1 MTADEFLQKA
11 KAKFGDQFSYDHVEF
26 VNRNTPVRIVCA
38 KHGEFT
44 RTPAEFLRSP
54 VGCPKC
60 GDERRWSPEANR
72 KRAAAM
78 VATNLER
85 YGVRSTAQVP
95 EVRAKQVATL
105 QEHLGVDNP
114 QKAASVR
121 AKTAATNQERY
132 GGNAPM
138 ASEAVKEKRRET
150 CQERY
155 GVDNPMQDEAVR
167 ARQIESACATRR
179 ERYGSDWYPSSED
192 YKRRHDEILVRMQAT
207 CMKRYGTP
215 SYIQSTAYHERLEE
229 LRLRKDETRKKN
241 GTFYESKSEQAL
253 YLLLCDKFGAD
264 DVARNHIDKERYP
277 FACDFYIPSRDL
289 FIELNAGWFHGDHWF
304 DSNDPDDVAVVEN
317 WKHRAAESG
326 RSDSRWHKSVRSW
339 TIADVQKRECAR
351 EHNLNY
357 VVLWDY
363 DLSDSLYWIE
373 LGMPDGQDWDH
384 EYSWVDEFAFELD

>member
-1 MTADEFLQKA
+1 MTADDFLQKA

-85 YGVRSTAQVP
+85 YGVHSTAQIS

-105 QEHLGVDNP
+105 QERLGVDNP

-121 AKTAATNQERY
+121 AKTAATNQKRY

-138 ASEAVKEKRRET
+138 ASEAVREKMRET
-150 CQERY
+150 CRERY

-179 ERYGSDWYPSSED
+179 ERYGFDWYPSSDD
-192 YKRRHDEILVRMQAT
+192 YKRRHDEILARMQAT
-207 CMKRYGTP
+207 CMERYDAP
-215 SYIQSTAYHERLEE
+215 SYIQSKAYQERL
-229 LRLRKDETRKKN
+229 DETRIKQDATRKAN
-241 GTFYESKSEQAL
+241 GTFYESNAEREL
-253 YLLLCDKFGAD
+253 YRLLCEQFGAD
-264 DVARNHIDKERYP
+264 DVDRNHVDEERYP

-289 FIELNAGWFHGDHWF
+289 FIELNTGWFHNDHWF
-304 DSNDPDDVAVVEN
+304 DENDPDDIAELAEL
-317 WKHRAAESG
+317 KRRAELSG
-326 RSDSRWHKSVRSW
+326 STHSRWHQVVRAWSV
-339 TIADVQKRECAR
+339 TDVWKRKCAR
-351 EHNLNY
+351 EHALNY
-357 VVLWDY
+357 VVLWDVY
-363 DLSDSLYWIE
+363 LTDSYEWLN
-373 LGMPDGQDWDH
+373 LGCPDGKDWNH
-384 EYSWVDEFAFELD
+384 EYDWAIA